1 MEWHDFGTIV
11 RKRREELGISQQE
24 IGVALGID
32 QAKVS
37 LIERGARRVDVIKE
51 LPALARVLRLPISRL
66 CEQNDAGPSEESDD
80 PISALLKVYLPDVQ
94 FEDFEK
100 RKLGKF
106 LESFLKTYANTME
119 PQKKASNE

>member
-11 RKRREELGISQQE
+11 QKARRAWHLQQE

-51 LPALARVLRLPISRL
+51 LPALAKVLRLPISRL
-66 CEQNDAGPSEESDD
+66 CELSDSTGEVESDN
-80 PISALLKVYLPDVQ
+80 PVSALLKVYLPDVE

-119 PQKKASNE
+119 PREKASNE

>member
-1 MEWHDFGTIV
+1 MEWHDFGATV
-11 RKRREELGISQQE
+11 RKRREELGISQQD
-24 IGVALGID
+24 IAIALGLD

-37 LIERGARRVDVIKE
+37 LIERGARRVDVVKE

-66 CEQNDAGPSEESDD
+66 CEDATTTESMPIDD
-80 PISALLKVYLPDVQ
+80 PMDALLKVYLPDVH

-100 RKLGKF
+100 RKLAKF

-119 PQKKASNE
+119 PHLKASNE